1 MRTAPR
7 RPAHRSARQPDD
19 GLQRERSG
27 GRRRSQRYPR
37 TAELFTEL
45 SDASP
50 EFREP
55 WAEHRLKDKTHGRY
69 VYRHPVVGELDLG
82 FETLRL
88 PDDPDQAL
96 IAHTVEEDSPSH
108 TALRL
113 LAGWAHE
120 TLPTG

>member
-1 MRTAPR
+1 MAAPVNPTTAS
-7 RPAHRSARQPDD
+7 SASAAEAVVV
-19 GLQRERSG
+19 LSG
-27 GRRRSQRYPR
+27 YPR
-37 TAELFTEL
+37 TAELLTEL

>member
-1 MRTAPR
+1 MRAPTMA
-7 RPAHRSARQPDD
+7 PVMPGQ
-19 GLQRERSG
+19 
-27 GRRRSQRYPR
+27 
-37 TAELFTEL
+37 
-45 SDASP
+45 AS
-50 EFREP
+50 
-55 WAEHRLKDKTHGRY
+55 GRY